1 VQPRHIA
8 LALLLALCWGFNF
21 VVIKVALGDVPP
33 LLLAALR
40 FGLAAL
46 PCLVLPRPA
55 LSWRVLV
62 AVAATIYVGQ
72 FGLLFPAM
80 AVGMPPGLASI
91 GLQVQAFI
99 TILFAAIAIGERP
112 TPRQLAGGAIAFLCL
127 VLIATTVGA
136 NGVTLAGFLL
146 LLGAACC
153 WAAGNV
159 LLRGARNVDLLAL
172 VSWASLIAFGPLLL
186 LSLAVEGPA
195 WIGAAFM
202 HLDWLATGAVLYIA
216 FVSTSFGFG
225 AWGYL
230 MSIYPA
236 AVAAPFSLLVP
247 VFGTVSAALILGET
261 FGPARL
267 AGMALILAG
276 LAVVALPV
284 RLLRWRP

>member
-112 TPRQLAGGAIAFLCL
+112 TRRQLAGGAIAFLGL

-159 LLRGARNVDLLAL
+159 LLRRARNIDLLAL
-172 VSWASLIAFGPLLL
+172 VSWASLIACGPLFL
-186 LSLAVEGPA
+186 LSLVFEGPA
-195 WIGAAFM
+195 WIGAAFV

-225 AWGYL
+225 TWGYL

-261 FGPARL
+261 FGLARL

-284 RLLRWRP
+284 HRLRRWR

>member
-1 VQPRHIA
+1 MQPRHIA

-21 VVIKVALGDVPP
+21 VVIAVALVDVPP
-33 LLLAALR
+33 LLLASLR

-46 PCLVLPRPA
+46 PCLLLPRPA
-55 LSWRVLV
+55 MPWRVLV
-62 AVAATIYVGQ
+62 GVSVTIYVAQ

-99 TILFAAIAIGERP
+99 TILFAALAIGERP
-112 TPRQLAGGAIAFLCL
+112 TPRQLAGGAIAFLGL

-136 NGVTLAGFLL
+136 HGVTLAGFVL

-172 VSWASLIAFGPLLL
+172 VSWASLIACGPLFL
-186 LSLAVEGPA
+186 LSLVFEGPA
-195 WIGAAFM
+195 WIGAAVA
-202 HLDWLATGAVLYIA
+202 HLDWLAVGAVLYIA

-267 AGMALILAG
+267 AGMVLILAG

-284 RLLRWRP
+284 HRLRRRR

>member
-112 TPRQLAGGAIAFLCL
+112 TPRQLAGGAIAFLGL

-146 LLGAACC
+146 LLGAACS

-159 LLRGARNVDLLAL
+159 LLRRARNVDLLAL
-172 VSWASLIAFGPLLL
+172 VSWASLIACGPLFL
-186 LSLAVEGPA
+186 LSLVFEGPA
-195 WIGAAFM
+195 RIGAAFV

-261 FGPARL
+261 FGLARL

-284 RLLRWRP
+284 HRLRRWR